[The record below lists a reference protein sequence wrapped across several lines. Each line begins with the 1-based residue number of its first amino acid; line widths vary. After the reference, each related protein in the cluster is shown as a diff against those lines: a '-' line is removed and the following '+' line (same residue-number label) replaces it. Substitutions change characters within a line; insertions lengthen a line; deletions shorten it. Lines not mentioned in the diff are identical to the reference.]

1 MSRASVS
8 EFSESAAPAA
18 EISRVGI
25 IGTGNIA
32 PMYART
38 LAQMDWVHLAAVAD
52 GAAGRAEQFAT
63 KFGTTACT
71 VEEMLADPT
80 IDAVV
85 NLTPAHAHVAV
96 TTAVLKAGKAAFSEK
111 PLGVDFAE
119 GRGLLDVA
127 AERGLRLGCA
137 PDTFLGAGLQAAR
150 AAIDRGAI
158 GEPLAANGFMLGFG
172 PEWWHPNPEI
182 FYGPGAG
189 PLFDMGPYYLT
200 ALTHLLGP
208 AKAISASARI
218 GVADRVIHSKGRV
231 GEVTTAT
238 VPTHVA
244 STIDFV
250 AGPVATLVTSFDVKA
265 SRYRNIEIYGT
276 EATLAVPD
284 PNTFGGPL
292 MIRSLLNDDWRELP
306 LATPNIPQ
314 QRGIGL
320 ADMLSAQRAGRP
332 HRASAEMA
340 LHVLELMTGALRSS
354 DEGRRIDLT
363 TTCDRPAPM
372 RFDLPTNR
380 FD

>member
-1 MSRASVS
+1 MS
-8 EFSESAAPAA
+8 SAAAA
-18 EISRVGI
+18 AAADVPISRVGI

-38 LAQMDWVHLAAVAD
+38 LSQLEWVDLAMVAD
-52 GAAGRAEQFAT
+52 GAPGRAEKFAG
-63 KFGTTACT
+63 KFGGAACT
-71 VEEMLADPT
+71 VDELLADPT
-80 IDAVV
+80 IDAIV
-85 NLTPAHAHVAV
+85 NLTPAQAHVAV
-96 TTAVLKAGKAAFSEK
+96 TTAILTAGKAAFSEK
-111 PLGVDFAE
+111 PLGVEFDE
-119 GRGLLDVA
+119 GRGLLELA
-127 AERGLRLGCA
+127 ASNGLRLGCA

-150 AAIDRGAI
+150 AAIDRGVI
-158 GEPLAANGFMLGFG
+158 GEPLAANAFMLGFG

-208 AKAISASARI
+208 ARSISASARI
-218 GVADRVIHSKGRV
+218 GVADRVIHAQGRV
-231 GEVTTAT
+231 GDVTTAT

-250 AGPVATLVTSFDVKA
+250 SGAVATLVTSFDVKA

-292 MIRSLLNDDWRELP
+292 MVRGLLNDDWREVPLP
-306 LATPNIPQ
+306 TPNIPQ

-340 LHVLELMTGALRSS
+340 LHVLELMTSALRSS

-372 RFDLPTNR
+372 RFDLPTNT